1 MLEPDF
7 GALRPGWE
15 RPNDRKPAATSLT
28 LWKRTDRTSV
38 IQLMILTGD
47 YKGLNL
53 QNEMV

>member
-15 RPNDRKPAATSLT
+15 RPDDRKPAATSLT
-28 LWKRTDRTSV
+28 LWKRTARASV

-47 YKGLNL
+47 YRGLNL